1 MPDLQAIAL
10 DILSIPATN
19 AGVERML
26 SQMQLHTEGRRSSIK
41 EDLLDARVILAMN
54 KHMH

>member
-1 MPDLQAIAL
+1 
-10 DILSIPATN
+10 
-19 AGVERML
+19 
-26 SQMQLHTEGRRSSIK
+26 MQLHTEGRRSSIK